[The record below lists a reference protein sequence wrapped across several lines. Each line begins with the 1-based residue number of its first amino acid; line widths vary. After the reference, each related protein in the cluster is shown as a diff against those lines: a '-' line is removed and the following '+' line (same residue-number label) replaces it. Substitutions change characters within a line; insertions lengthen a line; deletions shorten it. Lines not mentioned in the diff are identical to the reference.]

1 VASLLFVK
9 ANAPRRLMT
18 TLNGSSRDPGARTGR
33 RATLVLVVSV
43 LLMATA
49 MLLAILDE
57 QNAARSDFGS
67 GGVSGLAWLLLPAL
81 AFSLVGWLI
90 ASRQPTNRIGRICLT
105 IGLLWVMVGF
115 ADAASG
121 WIIHGEV
128 LPSEAGYWISLVGI
142 LWVPAVGML
151 GAHLPLRF
159 PDGNL
164 PSERWRLYSRF
175 CTAVIV
181 LTTFVLAF
189 EPTEPMSDS
198 QRALFD
204 AMSWAQALQPLILL
218 FPLSFIGAIA
228 SVFLRYRRSSDERR
242 AQIRW
247 IAFGGA
253 VFLADYL
260 SLFVAIVVLKVS
272 EGSTAFEWWTNATI
286 LVYCAI
292 PVAIGFSVLKYRLY
306 DIDLIINKALV
317 YAALTISLGA
327 VYLIVVTLLGQLLR
341 PVTGTSQL
349 AVAGS
354 TLAVAAL
361 FRPARTRIQTLID
374 RRFYRRR
381 FDVSQT
387 LDAFS
392 ARMRD
397 EIALESL
404 SQELMFVVQQTME
417 PAHLSL
423 WLTPVG
429 RGSAEPTGSPE

>member
-1 VASLLFVK
+1 
-9 ANAPRRLMT
+9 MT
-18 TLNGSSRDPGARTGR
+18 TLNRASRDPGARTGR
-33 RATLVLVVSV
+33 RATQVLVVSL

-57 QNAARSDFGS
+57 QNAERSDFGS
-67 GGVSGLAWLLLPAL
+67 GGVSGLAWLLVPAL

-90 ASRQPTNRIGRICLT
+90 ASRQPTNRVGRICLT
-105 IGLLWVMVGF
+105 IGLLWVGVGF

-121 WIIHGEV
+121 WIIHGDV
-128 LPSEAGYWISLVGI
+128 LPPEAGYWISLLGI
-142 LWVPAVGML
+142 LWVPAVGLL
-151 GAHLPLRF
+151 GTHLPLRF

-164 PSERWRLYSRF
+164 PSEKWRLYSRL
-175 CTAVIV
+175 CTAVIA

-189 EPTEPMSDS
+189 EPTEPMSSS
-198 QRALFD
+198 QRALID
-204 AMSWAQALQPLILL
+204 AMSWTQALQPLIIL

-228 SVFLRYRRSSDERR
+228 SVFLRYRRSSDEHR

-253 VFLADYL
+253 VFLVDYV
-260 SLFVAIVVLKVS
+260 SLFVAIVVLKVPERS
-272 EGSTAFEWWTNATI
+272 AAFEWWTNATI
-286 LVYCAI
+286 LAYCLI

-317 YAALTISLGA
+317 YTALTIALGA
-327 VYLIVVTLLGQLLR
+327 VYLIVVTLLGQVLR

-361 FRPARTRIQTLID
+361 FRPARARIQALID

-392 ARMRD
+392 ARMR
-397 EIALESL
+397 ENIALESL
-404 SQELMFVVQQTME
+404 SQELMVAVQQTME
-417 PAHLSL
+417 PVHLSL
-423 WLTPVG
+423 WLSPLG
-429 RGSAEPTGSPE
+429 KESAGPNETS